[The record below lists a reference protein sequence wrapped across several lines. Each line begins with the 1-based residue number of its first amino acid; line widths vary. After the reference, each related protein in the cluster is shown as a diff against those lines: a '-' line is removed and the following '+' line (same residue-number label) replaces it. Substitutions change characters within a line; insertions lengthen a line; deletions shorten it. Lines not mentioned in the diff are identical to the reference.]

1 MNNKL
6 DALGVVFV
14 GFTVLFC
21 GLGFYWIFSDINANM
36 AAKIGFSSF
45 WLILSFMFIVYS
57 LGIGRSEE
65 RTKIKIPKYPAIC
78 IFSIAGVLLM
88 VAAVVNGDL

>member
-6 DALGVVFV
+6 DALGVVCV

-21 GLGFYWIFSDINANM
+21 GLGFYWIISDINEDV
-36 AAKIGFSSF
+36 AAKIGLSSF

-57 LGIGRSEE
+57 LGIGRRVLSH
-65 RTKIKIPKYPAIC
+65 PAASDYRMLESL
-78 IFSIAGVLLM
+78 F
-88 VAAVVNGDL
+88 